1 MGHVQVFT
9 PHLLQK
15 WVYHILGPAQ
25 QECWVRKS
33 GVAERT
39 LFLDPHVGPWAKQL
53 SFSELS
59 SAELVLISQLEM
71 M

>member
-1 MGHVQVFT
+1 MDHVQVFT

-15 WVYHILGPAQ
+15 RVYHILVPAQ

-33 GVAERT
+33 SVAERT
-39 LFLDPHVGPWAKQL
+39 LLSDPHIGPWAKQL
-53 SFSELS
+53 RFSELS
-59 SAELVLISQLEM
+59 SAELVPISQLEM